1 MVFLM
6 VFDVICCSFVS
17 RPSLSKLYIVLETN
31 PLVFDI
37 LVSILLT
44 LVTNLS
50 HRVFL
55 TISLSTTLISLFKSS
70 EKLLVCLHQIY
81 LLQILG
87 QLNQILLLNQMYQR
101 LLLFLDQLC
110 LINRQIKSTFY
121 YLYQNAHIV
130 QENINSS
137 GYMSLLSIQ
146 LLNELF

>member
-17 RPSLSKLYIVLETN
+17 RPSLSKLYSVLETN

-121 YLYQNAHIV
+121 YLYQNAHTV

>member
-17 RPSLSKLYIVLETN
+17 RPSLSKLYSVLETN

-70 EKLLVCLHQIY
+70 GKAFSLSASDLSTSDFSLAKSDFATKLDVSTPVT
-81 LLQILG
+81 
-87 QLNQILLLNQMYQR
+87 
-101 LLLFLDQLC
+101 LF
-110 LINRQIKSTFY
+110 KS
-121 YLYQNAHIV
+121 A
-130 QENINSS
+130 
-137 GYMSLLSIQ
+137 
-146 LLNELF
+146 LFDK

>member
-17 RPSLSKLYIVLETN
+17 RPSLSKLYSVLETN

-37 LVSILLT
+37 LVSISLT

-70 EKLLVCLHQIY
+70 GKAFSLSASDLSTSDFSLAKSDFATKLDVSTPV
-81 LLQILG
+81 ILF
-87 QLNQILLLNQMYQR
+87 ISA
-101 LLLFLDQLC
+101 LFD
-110 LINRQIKSTFY
+110 K
-121 YLYQNAHIV
+121 
-130 QENINSS
+130 
-137 GYMSLLSIQ
+137 
-146 LLNELF
+146 

>member
-17 RPSLSKLYIVLETN
+17 RPSLSKLYSVLETN

-101 LLLFLDQLC
+101 LLLFLNQLC

-121 YLYQNAHIV
+121 IYTRMRIWFRKILTHLDTCLFYQ
-130 QENINSS
+130 SS
-137 GYMSLLSIQ
+137 Y
-146 LLNELF
+146 